1 MSGPVLQQIS
11 CTDRPDMLPCPAMAT
26 PGKHQAV
33 TLLTERRRSAIVRM
47 GRLRVGTLILI
58 RWIATGGQA
67 VAVLTVQFGIGFDLP
82 LAACLAVISATAA
95 SNAWLARRRAPR
107 ARLGNQEAALF
118 LGFDLVQLT
127 VLLYLTGGVHNPFI
141 ILVLGPV
148 TVSATILSRAATA
161 ILVGLAIACI
171 TLLVFWHLPLPWSPG
186 EFYQPPPYVL
196 GTWTGL
202 AVAAVFISTYVWSV
216 SEEARRMSEALAEA
230 RQALLREQRFTAL
243 GGLAAAAAHEL
254 GSPLGT
260 IAVVAKELSRA
271 VPEDSPLAEDIELL
285 LSQSARCRE
294 ILAELARRPEEMGGM
309 PFARMPLGALIEEA
323 AEHVKPEQVKLSFVH
338 DADSGAPEPQ
348 VVRSP
353 DVLLALGTLVQ
364 NASQF
369 ARKTVEVRTSWTHR
383 DVQIVIADDGPGF
396 APDVLAALGE
406 PYVSSRA
413 GEEEHMGLGIFIA
426 QTVLERTG
434 ATLNFRNS
442 DGAEVVIRWPRAM
455 LEAIEESDS
464 GDR

>member
-1 MSGPVLQQIS
+1 
-11 CTDRPDMLPCPAMAT
+11 MLPYRPMKK
-26 PGKHQAV
+26 PGKQRAV
-33 TLLTERRRSAIVRM
+33 TLLTKRHRSAIARL

-58 RWIATGGQA
+58 RWIAASGQA
-67 VAVLTVQFGIGFDLP
+67 IAILTVHFGIGFELP
-82 LAACLAVISATAA
+82 LAACFAVIAATAA
-95 SNAWLARRRAPR
+95 SNVWLARQRAAR
-107 ARLGNQEAALF
+107 ARLGNREAALF

-127 VLLYLTGGVHNPFI
+127 VLLYLTGGIHNPFV
-141 ILVLGPV
+141 ILMLAPV

-171 TLLVFWHLPLPWSPG
+171 TAIVFWHLPLPWSPG
-186 EFYQPPPYVL
+186 GFFQPPPYVL
-196 GTWTGL
+196 GIWTSL
-202 AVAAVFISTYVWSV
+202 SVATVFISTYVWSV
-216 SEEARRMSEALAEA
+216 AEEARRMSEALAEA

-260 IAVVAKELSRA
+260 IAVVAKELSHA
-271 VPEDSPLAEDIELL
+271 VPQSSPLAEDIELL
-285 LSQSARCRE
+285 LSQSDRCRE
-294 ILAELARRPEEMGGM
+294 ILAELGRRPEEMGGM
-309 PFARMPLGALIEEA
+309 PFERMPLGALIEEA
-323 AEHVKPEQVKLSFVH
+323 AEHVNTEHVELSFMRDVQS
-338 DADSGAPEPQ
+338 DAAEPQ

-364 NASQF
+364 NATQF
-369 ARKTVEVRTSWTHR
+369 ARKMVEVRMSWTHR
-383 DVQIVIADDGPGF
+383 DVQITIADDGPGF
-396 APDVLAALGE
+396 APDVLAVLGE

-434 ATLNFRNS
+434 ATLNFRNR

-464 GDR
+464 GGR